1 MVDCLQTI
9 AKPLVSIVC
18 SRYHSSNGNVGL
30 ICVPLL
36 VSSGVSIMFAFIWSP
51 FSPFTP
57 SCVFP
62 SSVLQPVLPNLVFLT
77 RGCPIAP
84 PLAPF
89 PFPSCE
95 SSVHSALF
103 ILLLIPYPVLSFLS
117 DWFSSPLLPLPWL
130 PSLFLLTPHSLPN
143 SCL

>member
-1 MVDCLQTI
+1 MPAMAMV
-9 AKPLVSIVC
+9 
-18 SRYHSSNGNVGL
+18 
-30 ICVPLL
+30 CVP
-36 VSSGVSIMFAFIWSP
+36 SSGVSIMFAFIWSP

-103 ILLLIPYPVLSFLS
+103 ILLLIPYPIPAFSLLVPFWFWRCTLVLCQLMPSHFAISFFPWWISLPFFLLHPLFPSSSLSFLVLS
-117 DWFSSPLLPLPWL
+117 D
-130 PSLFLLTPHSLPN
+130 
-143 SCL
+143 